1 MKLFVYALGGLG
13 ILFIV
18 TAVLMQVAS
27 SNFKPVIP
35 APESA
40 CPQAAGTLPGGFKGR
55 VIAIEFARS
64 VCDVE
69 VIIGAETHENRAVMR
84 RVLKLDTFFILSYW
98 LLFAVL
104 GFLLTQGGS
113 RWAMWLGL
121 IAIICGTGSA
131 FFDFI
136 ENSGI
141 RHVVDTPLSAT
152 TSEMVVAIRDA
163 TLVKWCL
170 SFVTSMLL
178 AAALLYLDADGA
190 SAPRLLGILSGI
202 SFVAGALVGLI
213 GLHYNKLIPL
223 TVLLQFPGLIGLII
237 LSFFWP
243 QAFLWKL

>member
-1 MKLFVYALGGLG
+1 
-13 ILFIV
+13 
-18 TAVLMQVAS
+18 
-27 SNFKPVIP
+27 
-35 APESA
+35 
-40 CPQAAGTLPGGFKGR
+40 
-55 VIAIEFARS
+55 

-69 VIIGAETHENRAVMR
+69 VIVGAQTHENRAVMR

-121 IAIICGTGSA
+121 IAIICGTGA
-131 FFDFI
+131 AVFDFI

-141 RHVVDTPLSAT
+141 RQVLDTPLSAT
-152 TSEMVVAIRDA
+152 TPEMVIAIRDA

-178 AAALLYLDADGA
+178 AAALFYLDADGA

-202 SFVAGALVGLI
+202 SFMAGALLGLVGLR
-213 GLHYNKLIPL
+213 YNKLIPA
-223 TVLLQFPGLIGLII
+223 TILLQFPGLILLII
-237 LSFFWP
+237 LAFGWP
-243 QAFLWKL
+243 QVFLWNL